1 MDCPG
6 IHHPGPGSGGP
17 TGRGGVDRPTHVFL
31 QAGVGA
37 MAGGVLGYL
46 ADRYGAQAPVFAVVE
61 PENVAGIYASA
72 QAGDGQP
79 HPAQGPG
86 ETIMAGLNCAE
97 PCTLTWPVLRD
108 LASWYIACPDQVAE
122 RGMRRLGRP
131 AAGDPA
137 VISGESG
144 GVTMG
149 LLDLLMTAP
158 DLAPLRRDM
167 GLNRQSVV
175 LLISTEGDTDPV
187 HYQKVMTHD

>member
-1 MDCPG
+1 
-6 IHHPGPGSGGP
+6 
-17 TGRGGVDRPTHVFL
+17 
-31 QAGVGA
+31 
-37 MAGGVLGYL
+37 
-46 ADRYGAQAPVFAVVE
+46 
-61 PENVAGIYASA
+61 
-72 QAGDGQP
+72 
-79 HPAQGPG
+79 
-86 ETIMAGLNCAE
+86 MAGLNCAE

-131 AAGDPA
+131 TAGDPA

-167 GLNRQSVV
+167 GLNGS
-175 LLISTEGDTDPV
+175 LWSC
-187 HYQKVMTHD
+187 

>member
-1 MDCPG
+1 MSTTVVIRPG
-6 IHHPGPGSGGP
+6 KLAGAVTPPPSKS
-17 TGRGGVDRPTHVFL
+17 
-31 QAGVGA
+31 QAHR
-37 MAGGVLGYL
+37 LL
-46 ADRYGAQAPVFAVVE
+46 
-61 PENVAGIYASA
+61 
-72 QAGDGQP
+72 
-79 HPAQGPG
+79 
-86 ETIMAGLNCAE
+86 
-97 PCTLTWPVLRD
+97 
-108 LASWYIACPDQVAE
+108 IARA
-122 RGMRRLGRP
+122 L
-131 AAGDPA
+131 AGDPA

>member
-1 MDCPG
+1 MV
-6 IHHPGPGSGGP
+6 HRLPGPSGGAGYATSGAP
-17 TGRGGVDRPTHVFL
+17 YGG
-31 QAGVGA
+31 G
-37 MAGGVLGYL
+37 
-46 ADRYGAQAPVFAVVE
+46 
-61 PENVAGIYASA
+61 
-72 QAGDGQP
+72 
-79 HPAQGPG
+79 
-86 ETIMAGLNCAE
+86 
-97 PCTLTWPVLRD
+97 
-108 LASWYIACPDQVAE
+108 
-122 RGMRRLGRP
+122 
-131 AAGDPA
+131 PA